1 MNCRKLSLSMKG
13 HWKVSYLKNRTDM
26 IFHNGRAY
34 MNRKNICSIGLFLAL
49 MFLTFYTIFRGN
61 DMHFVWQAIRGI
73 QPVYLGLAIITGLFF
88 VSAEGIMIWYL
99 LRALNCGVS
108 PFSCIRYSFIGFFY
122 SGITPSATGGQ
133 PMQLYY
139 MKKAGIK
146 ISDSTVVLMT
156 VALAYKLVLV
166 LIGIGILV
174 LWYPELCA
182 YLKGYLYLYYLGLF
196 LNTALVGILLFVMI
210 SPKCFRGIVTGG
222 EKLLLRAHIL
232 KPSGTRRQKLFDMAD
247 SYHEAVVFF
256 LQHRKHI
263 AVVVAFTFVQRFS
276 VFFLTWL
283 IYKGMGLSGYS
294 MGSVMFIQATV
305 YIAVDMLP
313 LPGAQGIT
321 ELMYKTVFAA
331 IFPGAYLTASMCVTR
346 GINFYL
352 LLVVSAVIAATASLP
367 GRQRALQKPPVI
379 H

>member
-1 MNCRKLSLSMKG
+1 M
-13 HWKVSYLKNRTDM
+13 
-26 IFHNGRAY
+26 
-34 MNRKNICSIGLFLAL
+34 
-49 MFLTFYTIFRGN
+49 
-61 DMHFVWQAIRGI
+61 
-73 QPVYLGLAIITGLFF
+73 
-88 VSAEGIMIWYL
+88 
-99 LRALNCGVS
+99 
-108 PFSCIRYSFIGFFY
+108 
-122 SGITPSATGGQ
+122 
-133 PMQLYY
+133 
-139 MKKAGIK
+139 KAGIK

-156 VALAYKLVLV
+156 VALAYKLL
-166 LIGIGILV
+166 LAFIGIGILV

-222 EKLLLRAHIL
+222 EKLLLKAHIL

-352 LLVVSAVIAATASLP
+352 LLVVSAVIAA
-367 GRQRALQKPPVI
+367 I
-379 H
+379 

>member
-1 MNCRKLSLSMKG
+1 MN
-13 HWKVSYLKNRTDM
+13 Y
-26 IFHNGRAY
+26 
-34 MNRKNICSIGLFLAL
+34 
-49 MFLTFYTIFRGN
+49 
-61 DMHFVWQAIRGI
+61 VWQTIRGI
-73 QPVYLGLAIITGLFF
+73 QPVYLGFAIVTGLFF
-88 VSAEGIMIWYL
+88 VSAEGLMIWYL
-99 LRALNCGVS
+99 LHALQCGVS

-139 MKKAGIK
+139 MKKAGVK
-146 ISDSTVVLMT
+146 ISDSTVVLMA

-166 LIGIGILV
+166 LIGLGILA
-174 LWYPELCA
+174 LWYPELCV
-182 YLKGYLYLYYLGLF
+182 YLKGYIYLYYLGLF
-196 LNTALVGILLFVMI
+196 LNTALVGILLFVMV

-222 EKLLLRAHIL
+222 ERLLMKAHIL
-232 KPSGTRRQKLFDMAD
+232 KPSETRRKKLFDMAD

-256 LQHRKHI
+256 LQHKKHI

-294 MGSVMFIQATV
+294 MGAVMFIQATV

-346 GINFYL
+346 SINFYL
-352 LLVVSAVIAATASLP
+352 LLLVSAVIAATASLP
-367 GRQRALQKPPVI
+367 GRREGMAKKASCDT
-379 H
+379 

>member
-1 MNCRKLSLSMKG
+1 
-13 HWKVSYLKNRTDM
+13 
-26 IFHNGRAY
+26 
-34 MNRKNICSIGLFLAL
+34 
-49 MFLTFYTIFRGN
+49 
-61 DMHFVWQAIRGI
+61 
-73 QPVYLGLAIITGLFF
+73 
-88 VSAEGIMIWYL
+88 MIWYL